1 MCYSSCRCHFHVYGS
16 FVVFVVRMV
25 NVSVIVLCIV
35 DVYIVDPMN
44 STFIMCL
51 VIRWFTNIG
60 MFVSIGVNL
69 VRSRVVVI
77 VMCVMFL

>member
-44 STFIMCL
+44 GTFIMCL
-51 VIRWFTNIG
+51 VIR
-60 MFVSIGVNL
+60 
-69 VRSRVVVI
+69 
-77 VMCVMFL
+77 